1 MPREN
6 EPENENMEPKE
17 HRPHPPRPEE
27 IEKDG
32 CICGKNCL
40 CRHKHMGAKLV
51 AALLIFLAGFGSAMV
66 CKCMSHRSD
75 CPYHHA
81 MKGKHM
87 PMNLADGAGNT
98 IIINTDGTCSMK
110 HQRPMPQKMKKQP
123 PQMIPMQQMPMQ
135 NMATINSDE
144 EDEE

>member
-17 HRPHPPRPEE
+17 HRPSPPHL
-27 IEKDG
+27 KGQDKG
-32 CICGKNCL
+32 DCGCGKNCL
-40 CRHKHMGAKLV
+40 CRHKHLGAKLV
-51 AALLIFLAGFGSAMV
+51 AALLIFLAGFGSAMM

-75 CPYHHA
+75 CQYHHA

>member
-17 HRPHPPRPEE
+17 HRPHLKGPD
-27 IEKDG
+27 KGDCG
-32 CICGKNCL
+32 CGKNCL
-40 CRHKHMGAKLV
+40 CRHKHLGAKLV
-51 AALLIFLAGFGSAMV
+51 AALLIFLAGFGSAMM
-66 CKCMSHRSD
+66 CKCMSHRGCS
-75 CPYHHA
+75 YHH
-81 MKGKHM
+81 MHGKHM
-87 PMNLADGAGNT
+87 AMNLADGAGNT

>member
-17 HRPHPPRPEE
+17 HRVHPPHPEE

-51 AALLIFLAGFGSAMV
+51 AALLIFLAGFGSAMM
-66 CKCMSHRSD
+66 CKCMSHRG
-75 CPYHHA
+75 CPYHH
-81 MKGKHM
+81 MHGKQM
-87 PMNLADGAGNT
+87 AMNLADGAGNT
-98 IIINTDGTCSMK
+98 IIINTDGTCTMK
-110 HQRPMPQKMKKQP
+110 HHRQMPKGVKKH
-123 PQMIPMQQMPMQ
+123 PQQMMPVQSMPMQ
-135 NMATINSDE
+135 NMATVTPDDE
-144 EDEE
+144 DDE

>member
-17 HRPHPPRPEE
+17 HRPHLKGPD
-27 IEKDG
+27 KNDCG
-32 CICGKNCL
+32 CGKNCL
-40 CRHKHMGAKLV
+40 CRHKHLGAKLV

-87 PMNLADGAGNT
+87 AMNLADGAGNT

-110 HQRPMPQKMKKQP
+110 HHHQMPKGVKKH
-123 PQMIPMQQMPMQ
+123 PQQMMPVQSMPMQ
-135 NMATINSDE
+135 NMATVTTDDE
-144 EDEE
+144 DDE